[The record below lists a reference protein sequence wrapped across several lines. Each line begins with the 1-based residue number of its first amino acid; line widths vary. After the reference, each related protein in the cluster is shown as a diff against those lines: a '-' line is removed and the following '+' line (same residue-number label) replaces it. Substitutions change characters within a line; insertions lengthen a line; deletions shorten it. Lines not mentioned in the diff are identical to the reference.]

1 MLRVNY
7 APQVTA
13 KSMGLIYPMSISH
26 AEMLKQLLMSLAGM
40 EFLHRVQFFHFNFS
54 SLIFQNDKNRFNR
67 IKLSLINFSNLVKL
81 QQLQ

>member
-40 EFLHRVQFFHFNFS
+40 EFLHRVQFFFI
-54 SLIFQNDKNRFNR
+54 LIF
-67 IKLSLINFSNLVKL
+67 LL
-81 QQLQ
+81 